1 MEILYSIGWRDIG
14 IDVRAV
20 EINTIKWEIV
30 YRKTA
35 TFSLKPTFIDINQEI
50 FNLALNFFF
59 NLET

>member
-1 MEILYSIGWRDIG
+1 MEILYSIGWRDTS

-20 EINTIKWEIV
+20 EINTIKWESV

-35 TFSLKPTFIDINQEI
+35 TFSLKSTFIDINQEI